1 MAKIV
6 RTPLAEAD
14 LEEIWSYIA
23 RDDPAAADRLIR
35 SISDTFDLL
44 GDNPDVGIRQ
54 DDIRPDLRCK
64 PVRRNY
70 LVFYEAVGDEVRI
83 LRVLH
88 GARRH
93 EDLL

>member
-14 LEEIWSYIA
+14 LEQIWAYIA
-23 RDDPAAADRLIR
+23 RDNPVAADRLIR
-35 SISDTFDLL
+35 SISATFELL
-44 GDNPDVGIRQ
+44 ADNPDLGIRQ
-54 DDIRPDLRCK
+54 DDIRPGLRCK

-70 LVFYEAVGDEVRI
+70 LVFYELVGDELRI

-88 GARRH
+88 AARKH
-93 EDLL
+93 EDIL